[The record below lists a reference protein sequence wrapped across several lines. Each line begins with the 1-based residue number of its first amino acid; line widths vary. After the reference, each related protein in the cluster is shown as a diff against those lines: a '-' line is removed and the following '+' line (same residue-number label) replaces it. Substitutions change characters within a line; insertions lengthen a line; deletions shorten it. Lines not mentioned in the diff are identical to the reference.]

1 LSEPPKLRD
10 IVVLG
15 LLKMQP
21 RYGYEIKMI
30 IDHVMAHI
38 IDISSGSLYYGI
50 KKLQQQK
57 YIEETSVERVG
68 RRPERSIYKITDK
81 GRALLSKQLPE
92 VIFPYARAFFPLN
105 LALYFFS
112 EIPEQER
119 VRRLVMWKERL
130 KMTSHFVEKLKSE
143 YGEDADHWHLRILDH
158 QRKYYKMEEQFINE
172 LLREHGDQ
180 GSYKLTAE
188 DKLEIE
194 HQMEHL
200 KSHFDYN
207 TYIGMANSDSD

>member
-1 LSEPPKLRD
+1 
-10 IVVLG
+10 
-15 LLKMQP
+15 MQP

-81 GRALLSKQLPE
+81 GRALLAKQLPE
-92 VIFPYARAFFPLN
+92 VIFPFARAFFPLN

-112 EIPEQER
+112 EIPEEQR
-119 VRRLVMWKERL
+119 VRRLAMWKERL
-130 KMTSHFVEKLKSE
+130 RLTGHFVEKLKTD
-143 YGEDADHWHLRILDH
+143 YGDGADYWHIRILDH

-172 LLREHGDQ
+172 LLREHGDL
-180 GSYKLTAE
+180 GAYKLTDA

-194 HQMEHL
+194 QQMDLL

-207 TYIGMANSDSD
+207 TYIGMESGDLP